1 MSFSRRASE
10 TVDFDQRIVAGAAG
24 TMEGDTSIFVWL
36 SLTVSY
42 NGGSGKVFLCDAHGR
57 SADIGSAIA
66 GL

>member
-1 MSFSRRASE
+1 
-10 TVDFDQRIVAGAAG
+10 VAGAAG

-42 NGGSGKVFLCDAHGR
+42 NGGGGKVFLCDAHGR